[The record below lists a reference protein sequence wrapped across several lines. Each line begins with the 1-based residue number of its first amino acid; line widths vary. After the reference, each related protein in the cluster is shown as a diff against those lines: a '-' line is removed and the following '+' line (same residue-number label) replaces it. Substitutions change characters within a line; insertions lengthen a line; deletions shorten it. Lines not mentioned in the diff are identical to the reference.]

1 MPMKKKIVVALL
13 CIFVIGLIY
22 VKTAFKVKSIQVSG
36 CETVDEQTII
46 NAVNSRKFSDNT
58 LTMYLYNKFKPINDI
73 PFVDKLEIEFV
84 SRNEVSV
91 IVYEKLISGCV
102 EYMNRYV
109 FFDKDGIILE
119 SASEPIEGVPCIDG
133 LSFDSWEVGE
143 QLPID
148 DVSKF
153 QAILSITQLIEKYE
167 LSIDRIKFTNEGE
180 IVLTYNKIEIQLGS
194 GQYLEIQLMNLGSIL
209 EGLEGLEGT
218 LYMKDF
224 NSDDAT
230 ASFSKKK

>member
-1 MPMKKKIVVALL
+1 MKKKIVVAVLL
-13 CIFVIGLIY
+13 VLAIGLIY
-22 VKTAFKVKSIQVSG
+22 VTTAFKVKRIQVTG
-36 CETVDEQTII
+36 CDTVDEQVIVDSIKSRRFSNNTI
-46 NAVNSRKFSDNT
+46 
-58 LTMYLYNKFKPINDI
+58 TMYLYNKFNPIDDI
-73 PFVDKLEIEFV
+73 AFVDKLEIEFV

-180 IVLTYNKIEIQLGS
+180 IVLIYDKIEIQLGS
-194 GQYLEIQLMNLGSIL
+194 GQYLEIQMMNLGSIL
-209 EGLEGLEGT
+209 EGLEGMEGT